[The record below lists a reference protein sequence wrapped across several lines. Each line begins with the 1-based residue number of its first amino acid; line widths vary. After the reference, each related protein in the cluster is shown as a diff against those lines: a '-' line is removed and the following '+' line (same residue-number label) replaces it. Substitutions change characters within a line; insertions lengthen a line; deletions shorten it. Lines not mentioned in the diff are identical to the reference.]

1 MIVSKRLAALF
12 TVFLILTGPAG
23 LQAAE
28 TGDKPEVNR
37 DIEEMPVV
45 IVYLTASVEPGGKV
59 RFYKDVYNRDQKVL
73 DALNGP
79 VIMDVP
85 NS

>member
-1 MIVSKRLAALF
+1 MKYPRSELEAIVASR
-12 TVFLILTGPAG
+12 
-23 LQAAE
+23 E
-28 TGDKPEVNR
+28 TQRINLSPK
-37 DIEEMPVV
+37 MPVV

-79 VIMDVP
+79 VIIDVP

>member
-1 MIVSKRLAALF
+1 
-12 TVFLILTGPAG
+12 
-23 LQAAE
+23 
-28 TGDKPEVNR
+28 
-37 DIEEMPVV
+37 V

-79 VIMDVP
+79 VIIDVP